1 MKDNCGRTVDY
12 LRLSVTDNCNLRCR
26 YCVPEGEFACPHDN
40 HLLAYDDYLKIVR
53 AAVELG
59 VKKVRVTGGEP
70 LVRNGLPEFL
80 HRLTAISQI
89 EDVSLTT
96 NGILL
101 EKYAEQLKSAGVKR
115 LNVSLD
121 SLNEEKFAEITRG
134 GSLAK
139 VLAGLEKADQLG
151 FKIKLNMVAMRGI
164 NDQELVDF
172 AALSRHKPWS
182 VRFIEYMPMVPEGDY
197 QAHFISGHEILA
209 LLREQF
215 EITNISTG
223 EYAGPAKPY
232 KIADAA
238 GSLGIITPMSEHFCS
253 SCNRIRITSQG
264 AAKSC
269 LFSPVTTD
277 LKPTLNDHAA
287 LKMTLEAVISGK
299 PSQHDMRVDS
309 QSVTGLGMS
318 AIGG

>member
-1 MKDNCGRTVDY
+1 MQDSCGRTIDY

-26 YCVPEGEFACPHDN
+26 YCVPEGESACHHDN
-40 HLLAYDDYLKIVR
+40 HLLAFEDYLKIVR

-59 VKKVRVTGGEP
+59 VRKVRVTGGEP
-70 LVRNGLPEFL
+70 LVRQGLAEFL
-80 HRLTAISQI
+80 HELTAISQI

-96 NGILL
+96 NGVLL
-101 EKYAEQLKSAGVKR
+101 GKYAEQLKDAGVKR

-121 SLNEEKFAEITRG
+121 SLDKEKFSAITRG

-139 VLAGLEKADQLG
+139 VLAGLKKADQLG
-151 FKIKLNMVAMRGI
+151 FRIKLNMVAMRGI
-164 NDQELVDF
+164 NDQELIDF
-172 AALSRHKPWS
+172 ADLSRHKAWAI
-182 VRFIEYMPMVPEGDY
+182 RFIEYMPMVPEGDY
-197 QAHFISGHEILA
+197 QAHFISGQEILA
-209 LLREQF
+209 LLRQQY
-215 EITNISTG
+215 EISNISTG

-232 KIADAA
+232 KITGAA

-277 LKPTLNDHAA
+277 LKPILNDHVA
-287 LKMTLEAVISGK
+287 LKNTLETVIGGK
-299 PSQHDMRVDS
+299 PTQHDMRVDS
-309 QSVTGLGMS
+309 RSVTGLGMS